1 MKGRSRTGEMVKVK
15 VGKQISI
22 IFSFIQTVY
31 RKQQNNVLGC
41 FYSLKF
47 GKNLF
52 SNNLVHKGI
61 ICTVEKVQINYFVL
75 N

>member
-15 VGKQISI
+15 VGKQMSI

-52 SNNLVHKGI
+52 SNNLV
-61 ICTVEKVQINYFVL
+61 Q
-75 N
+75 

>member
-1 MKGRSRTGEMVKVK
+1 MKARSRTGEMVKVK

-31 RKQQNNVLGC
+31 RNQQNNVLGC

-52 SNNLVHKGI
+52 SNNLV
-61 ICTVEKVQINYFVL
+61 Q
-75 N
+75 